1 MRYRGLVTASLLSI
15 ALYFALFWGFDALR
29 ILTSPVY
36 GLEAAWHSQ
45 VVYWIARWFG
55 LGPQGLLQ
63 LAAAYGIV
71 KFAVAGVF
79 AVHLLDR
86 ARCWRGGRA
95 DTKPDMDVLEMA
107 LFLVVIVSIVSVA
120 PAIWQ
125 HDPTLIRSCTM
136 NLVFASLA
144 AALVAIERNEQE
156 KAVAPAADTGVVEM
170 TEQDVVTA
178 DPSTAAAITTKAGDG
193 WYAPWR

>member
-29 ILTSPVY
+29 ILTSPAY

-45 VVYWIARWFG
+45 AVYWVARWFG
-55 LGPQGLLQ
+55 FGPQGLLQ

-79 AVHLLDR
+79 VVHLLDR
-86 ARCWRGGRA
+86 VRCWRSG
-95 DTKPDMDVLEMA
+95 TPDMDVLEMA
-107 LFLVVIVSIVSVA
+107 LFLVVIVSIVTVA

-144 AALVAIERNEQE
+144 AALVAIERNEQD
-156 KAVAPAADTGVVEM
+156 KDVAAAPDVVEM
-170 TEQDVVTA
+170 TEQDVQRAVA
-178 DPSTAAAITTKAGDG
+178 DPSTAAAVTTKAGEG
-193 WYAPWR
+193 WYSPWR

>member
-1 MRYRGLVTASLLSI
+1 MRHRGLVTASLLSI

-29 ILTSPVY
+29 ILTSPAY

-45 VVYWIARWFG
+45 VVYWIGRWLGFG
-55 LGPQGLLQ
+55 PHGLLQ
-63 LAAAYGIV
+63 LAAGYGIV

-86 ARCWRGGRA
+86 ARCWRSGR
-95 DTKPDMDVLEMA
+95 PDLDVLEMA
-107 LFLVVIVSIVSVA
+107 LFLVVVVSIASVA

-125 HDPTLIRSCTM
+125 HDPALIRSCTM
-136 NLVFASLA
+136 NLVFASVA
-144 AALVAIERNEQE
+144 AALVAVERSEQD
-156 KAVAPAADTGVVEM
+156 KAARPSLQTDVIEM
-170 TEQDVVTA
+170 TERDVVAVEPSSATVVTA
-178 DPSTAAAITTKAGDG
+178 KGGEG

>member
-1 MRYRGLVTASLLSI
+1 MRHRGLVTASLLSI

-29 ILTSPVY
+29 ILTSPAY

-45 VVYWIARWFG
+45 AVYWVGRWLGF
-55 LGPQGLLQ
+55 GPQGLLQ
-63 LAAAYGIV
+63 LAAGYGIV

-86 ARCWRGGRA
+86 ARCWRAG
-95 DTKPDMDVLEMA
+95 KPDMDILEMA
-107 LFLVVIVSIVSVA
+107 LFLVVIVSIVTVA

-156 KAVAPAADTGVVEM
+156 KVAAAAAEPGVIEM
-170 TEQDVVTA
+170 TEQDVVA
-178 DPSTAAAITTKAGDG
+178 VEPTAAAAVTTKVGGG

>member
-29 ILTSPVY
+29 ILTSPAY

-45 VVYWIARWFG
+45 VVYWIGRWLGFG
-55 LGPQGLLQ
+55 PHGLLQ
-63 LAAAYGIV
+63 LAAAFGIV

-79 AVHLLDR
+79 CVHLLDR
-86 ARCWRGGRA
+86 ARCWRSG
-95 DTKPDMDVLEMA
+95 KPDLDVLEMA
-107 LFLVVIVSIVSVA
+107 LFLVVIVSIATVA

-156 KAVAPAADTGVVEM
+156 KADAPVGDQAVMEM

-178 DPSTAAAITTKAGDG
+178 DPSAAAAVTNKAGEG

>member
-29 ILTSPVY
+29 ILTSPAY

-45 VVYWIARWFG
+45 VVYWIGRWFG
-55 LGPQGLLQ
+55 FGPQGLLQ

-86 ARCWRGGRA
+86 ARCWRGG
-95 DTKPDMDVLEMA
+95 KPDMDVLEMA
-107 LFLVVIVSIVSVA
+107 LFLVVIVSIVTVA

-144 AALVAIERNEQE
+144 AALVAIERVEQDKLAQQQNEL
-156 KAVAPAADTGVVEM
+156 ATTVAPDPAA
-170 TEQDVVTA
+170 TEPAAATVVTA
-178 DPSTAAAITTKAGDG
+178 KHGEG
-193 WYAPWR
+193 WYSPWR

>member
-15 ALYFALFWGFDALR
+15 ALYFMLFWGFDALR
-29 ILTSPVY
+29 ILTSPAY

-45 VVYWIARWFG
+45 VVYWVGRWLGF
-55 LGPQGLLQ
+55 GPQGLLQ
-63 LAAAYGIV
+63 LAAGYGIV

-86 ARCWRGGRA
+86 ARCWRGGR
-95 DTKPDMDVLEMA
+95 PDMDVLEMA
-107 LFLVVIVSIVSVA
+107 LFLVVIVSIVTVA

-144 AALVAIERNEQE
+144 AALVAIECNEQE
-156 KAVAPAADTGVVEM
+156 KAAASVAEPGVIEM
-170 TEQDVVTA
+170 TEQDVVA
-178 DPSTAAAITTKAGDG
+178 AEPSTATVVTTKSGEG

>member
-29 ILTSPVY
+29 ILTSPAY

-45 VVYWIARWFG
+45 VVYWVGRWLGFG
-55 LGPQGLLQ
+55 PHGLLQ
-63 LAAAYGIV
+63 LAAGYGIV

-79 AVHLLDR
+79 CVHLLDR
-86 ARCWRGGRA
+86 ARCWRSG
-95 DTKPDMDVLEMA
+95 KPDMDVLEMA
-107 LFLVVIVSIVSVA
+107 LFLVVIVSIVTVA

-125 HDPTLIRSCTM
+125 HDATLIRSCTM

-144 AALVAIERNEQE
+144 AAMVAIERNEQE
-156 KAVAPAADTGVVEM
+156 KDVARVADASVMEM
-170 TEQDVVTA
+170 TERDVVVVE
-178 DPSTAAAITTKAGDG
+178 PSPAAATTTKVGEG

>member
-15 ALYFALFWGFDALR
+15 ALYFMLFWGFDALR
-29 ILTSPVY
+29 ILTSPAY

-45 VVYWIARWFG
+45 VVYWVGRWLGFG
-55 LGPQGLLQ
+55 PHGLLQ
-63 LAAAYGIV
+63 LAAGYGIV

-86 ARCWRGGRA
+86 ARCWRGG
-95 DTKPDMDVLEMA
+95 KPDMDVLEMA
-107 LFLVVIVSIVSVA
+107 LFLVVIVSIVTVA

-156 KAVAPAADTGVVEM
+156 KAAAPVAEPGVIEM
-170 TEQDVVTA
+170 TEQDVATIE
-178 DPSTAAAITTKAGDG
+178 PSTATVVPTKAGEG